1 MSYPT
6 SLVSILEY
14 IATGNMASF
23 EVLTNTEE
31 TNPVEMNIKARI
43 FALGLI
49 AVCSGLTYYNW
60 HQLNTEGRYSTKLAA
75 FAPLCVV
82 GGVFLFLFPSKAGK
96 PVTTA
101 DKLLTLGVLVLGLL
115 AGLVNWYLMDPG
127 FFGQ

>member
-1 MSYPT
+1 
-6 SLVSILEY
+6 LGY
-14 IATGNMASF
+14 IATGNTEAF
-23 EVLTNTEE
+23 EVLDNTEE

-49 AVCSGLTYYNW
+49 VVCSGLTYYNW
-60 HQLNTEGRYSTKLAA
+60 HQLSTEGRYSMKLAT
-75 FAPLCVV
+75 FAPVCVV
-82 GGVFLFLFPSKAGK
+82 GGVFLLLFPSKAGK